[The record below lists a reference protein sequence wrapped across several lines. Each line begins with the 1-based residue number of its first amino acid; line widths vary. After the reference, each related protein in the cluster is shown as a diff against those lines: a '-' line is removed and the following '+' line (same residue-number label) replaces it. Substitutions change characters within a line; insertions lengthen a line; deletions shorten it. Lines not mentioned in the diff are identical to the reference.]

1 MLTPNESKLAN
12 VTTAIHATPPEL
24 VGLYTARLGVEA
36 SRQRLEAEALQ
47 SVLWQA
53 SEHTHPKCD
62 GPVAANQIE
71 SWFARQG
78 GSELGTLARLD
89 AIASALERHPR
100 MGEAVRILQPL
111 CDERDRLVAAIA
123 SDNAEH
129 QAALAAAE
137 SALQSATQ
145 AALAA
150 VETDPKVLAARA
162 ALARFNGGP
171 GAADVPL
178 VRGKIA
184 IGKGKPA
191 PVADVLSQLDD
202 GDEIDLED
210 PLSILTAG
218 T

>member
-1 MLTPNESKLAN
+1 MTTNEIKLQSTLA
-12 VTTAIHATPPEL
+12 AIHAAPPVL
-24 VGLYTARLGVEA
+24 LALFTARLGVEA

-47 SVLWQA
+47 SILWQA
-53 SEHTHPKCD
+53 SEHSHPKCD

-71 SWFARQG
+71 SWFVRNG

-89 AIASALERHPR
+89 AIATALERHPR

-111 CDERDRLVAAIA
+111 CDERDKLTAAIA
-123 SDNAEH
+123 SENAEH

-162 ALARFNGGP
+162 ALARFAGGP
-171 GAADVPL
+171 AATGEPL

-184 IGKGKPA
+184 IGKAKVPA
-191 PVADVLSQLDD
+191 PVADDDVLSRLA
-202 GDEIDLED
+202 ELENE
-210 PLSILTAG
+210 
-218 T
+218 